1 MKTLE
6 FAMSYVNFLLLYDAN
21 GALTDAALLTFD

>member
-6 FAMSYVNFLLLYDAN
+6 FAVSYVNFLLLYDAN
-21 GALTDAALLTFD
+21 GPLTDAALLTFD